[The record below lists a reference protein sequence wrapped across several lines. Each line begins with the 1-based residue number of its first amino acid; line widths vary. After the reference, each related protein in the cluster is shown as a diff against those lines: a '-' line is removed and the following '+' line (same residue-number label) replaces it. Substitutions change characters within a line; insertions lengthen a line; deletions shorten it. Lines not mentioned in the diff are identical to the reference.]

1 MDFLLNELSIEEKFP
16 DALSFC
22 AALDRIVEMRNVA
35 RGFGSDLYCRQNIA
49 GIRINPSTSVREA
62 LTPEKKRAFMR
73 WLDKQGPFWDDARK
87 HHPDDWL
94 MSGDEIVTDTAVG
107 EAAYCSTLGL
117 DRRLVSLAP
126 SEWNYFPIVV
136 TFTDTATDIEV
147 ANYWELASLKTDLL
161 PSIKTC
167 EQLEK
172 VSKNIFQ
179 RLQFSADS
187 FSHLRRHFVPAMVAN
202 IISRLEVLDK
212 LMGDRASTVDWMSMP
227 TYQNHFAKSNERFS
241 DSSRSEKNDPGDR
254 QKLSFKHPD
263 GSGRTL
269 FCPWHGKLSHQ
280 DYPYRIHFS
289 WPLKAGE
296 PLYVVYVGPKLTIHG

>member
-1 MDFLLNELSIEEKFP
+1 MDLLLNDLSIEGQFP

-49 GIRINPSTSVREA
+49 GIRINPSTSVRDA
-62 LTPEKKRAFMR
+62 LPREKKSAFML
-73 WLDKQGPFWDDARK
+73 WLDRRGPFWDDARK

-94 MSGDEIVTDTAVG
+94 MSGDDIVTDTAVG

-117 DRRLVSLAP
+117 DRRLVSLAS
-126 SEWNYFPIVV
+126 SEWNYSPIVV
-136 TFTDTATDIEV
+136 TLTDTATDIKV
-147 ANYWELASLKTDLL
+147 DNYWELASLKTALL

-172 VSKNIFQ
+172 VSKTIFP
-179 RLQFSADS
+179 RLRFSEDS
-187 FSHLRRHFVPAMVAN
+187 FSCLRRYFVPAMVAN
-202 IISRLEVLDK
+202 IISRLEVLDD
-212 LMGDRASTVDWMSMP
+212 LMGDRDSTVDWRSKP
-227 TYQNHFAKSNERFS
+227 TFQNHFANPNDRFS
-241 DSSRSEKNDPGDR
+241 DSSKSEKDDPGDR
-254 QKLSFKHPD
+254 QKLSFEHPD

-269 FCPWHGKLSHQ
+269 FCPWHGKLWHQ
-280 DYPYRIHFS
+280 GYPYRIHFS
-289 WPLKAGE
+289 WPLSAGE

>member
-1 MDFLLNELSIEEKFP
+1 MDFLLNDLSIKGQFP
-16 DALSFC
+16 DARSFC

-62 LTPEKKRAFMR
+62 LTPEKKRAFMS

-87 HHPDDWL
+87 HDQDDYL
-94 MSGDEIVTDTAVG
+94 TSGDEIVTDTSVG
-107 EAAYCSTLGL
+107 EAAYCSDRGI

-126 SEWNYFPIVV
+126 SEWNYSPIVV

-172 VSKNIFQ
+172 VSKIIFR
-179 RLQFSADS
+179 RLQFSEDS
-187 FSHLRRHFVPAMVAN
+187 FSYLRKRFVPAMVAK
-202 IISRLEVLDK
+202 IISRLEVLDD
-212 LMGDRASTVDWMSMP
+212 LMGDRDSTVDWMSMP
-227 TYQNHFAKSNERFS
+227 TFQNFFTRDNDWFS
-241 DSSRSEKNDPGDR
+241 DSSPSEKNDPWDR

-269 FCPWHGKLSHQ
+269 FCPWHGKYEHLE
-280 DYPYRIHFS
+280 YPYRIHFS

-296 PLYVVYVGPKLTIHG
+296 PLDVVYVGPKLTIHG